1 MGKTIQS
8 DTLKLLHDMISKFKQ
23 NQEEREVV
31 FKEQCLDTISYLLS
45 YMLLCCPIW
54 SSYVACAWDL
64 FDIFTIM
71 I

>member
-31 FKEQCLDTISYLLS
+31 FKEQCLDTISY
-45 YMLLCCPIW
+45 YRTCY
-54 SSYVACAWDL
+54 YVVPYDL
-64 FDIFTIM
+64 PM
-71 I
+71 